1 MNKKIKGFLIALII
15 GGIILTGA
23 GVVFAGNRNADR
35 PTTNSAEYRFDGV
48 RKGGL
53 RDSAGE
59 HKYGF
64 AGSAKSIMDKIAT
77 YLGITEDELKTERQD
92 GKSLTEIAE
101 ANSVTQEELVNF
113 ITNSRTEQ
121 LQTFLN
127 EGIIDQTRYE
137 TMLNAF
143 SEKIT
148 EMVERTETGPRS
160 GVYGTSGRG
169 RERKGTCAP

>member
-35 PTTNSAEYRFDGV
+35 PTTNSAEYRLSGV

-59 HKYGF
+59 HEYGF
-64 AGSAKSIMDKIAT
+64 AGSVRNIMDKIAT
-77 YLGITEDELKTERQD
+77 YLGITEDELKTERQA
-92 GKSLTEIAE
+92 GKSLTEIAD
-101 ANSVTQEELVNF
+101 ANGVTQEALVNF
-113 ITNSRTEQ
+113 ITSDRAEQ
-121 LQTFLN
+121 LQAFLD
-127 EGIIDQTRYE
+127 EGKIDQERYE
-137 TMLNAF
+137 TMINRF
-143 SEKIT
+143 SERVT

-160 GVYGTSGRG
+160 EAYDTSGRG
-169 RERKGTCAP
+169 RERKGTCTP